1 MRKWPRSHRSTIL
14 LPAILRHRFSEV
26 QNVNDPFPRS
36 TILLATAFW
45 AVLVGL
51 MAWTLSAT
59 VQTAQTVS
67 AMASTQT
74 YEQRRLDSLDST
86 VMQHDGRLR
95 VLEVE
100 VAHK

>member
-1 MRKWPRSHRSTIL
+1 MNYEFPKST
-14 LPAILRHRFSEV
+14 V
-26 QNVNDPFPRS
+26 
-36 TILLATAFW
+36 LLATAFW

-51 MAWTLSAT
+51 MAWTLSST
-59 VQTAQTVS
+59 VQTQNTVS